1 MNILFQKF
9 PDSVS
14 VHGKR
19 YRIETDF
26 REWIK
31 LYELFEQTEKFNRQI
46 LDIILDWYEV
56 IPADEIA
63 AVRALEKFMAGAPIP
78 EPAAGDGKGSEKQKR
93 QRRNRKP
100 VFSFTQDAVQIY
112 SAFLAVYG
120 IDIETVPYMHW
131 WKFLILF
138 EGLPENTEIKER
150 IYYRSVDLK
159 DIKSKEER
167 KRIAEIKKRIELR
180 NPARKLDAYQI
191 GDVFA

>member
-31 LYELFEQTEKFNRQI
+31 LYELFEKTEKFNRQI

-63 AVRALEKFMAGAPIP
+63 AVRALEKFMAGAPVP
-78 EPAAGDGKGSEKQKR
+78 EPAAGGGKGPEKQKR

-100 VFSFTQDAVQIY
+100 VFSLRRMQYRYTRL
-112 SAFLAVYG
+112 SLPCTG
-120 IDIETVPYMHW
+120 
-131 WKFLILF
+131 LIL
-138 EGLPENTEIKER
+138 K
-150 IYYRSVDLK
+150 RS
-159 DIKSKEER
+159 R
-167 KRIAEIKKRIELR
+167 TCTGG
-180 NPARKLDAYQI
+180 N
-191 GDVFA
+191 F

>member
-1 MNILFQKF
+1 MNILFQKL

-31 LYELFEQTEKFNRQI
+31 LYELFEKTEKFNRQI

-63 AVRALEKFMAGAPIP
+63 AVRALEKFMAGAPVP
-78 EPAAGDGKGSEKQKR
+78 EPAAGDRKSPEKQKI
-93 QRRNRKP
+93 QKRNRRP

-112 SAFLAVYG
+112 AAFLAVYG

-159 DIKSKEER
+159 DIKSNEER